1 MKENLLLFN
10 FLFILLHF
18 NFGCIYYQIKEIP
31 NELGYVEVE
40 AQGANRE
47 EAERNAKI
55 EMIGLILGEL
65 VQSQSIIVDST
76 SKDYFVESSRE
87 GLIRNFKI
95 LSDTQLRDGVK
106 LRASGYVSKR
116 LIGNALDEQYKF
128 LGKPRILVLISE
140 KIGSKTIEAG
150 NTRAEARFISFFP
163 GFEFLNKDKVLE
175 ISAKTKNYS
184 QSIES
189 EIFRNKVIESAVNEN
204 CELVLLGSYE
214 VRQGG
219 TIVDGSDMLSTFA
232 GLSYKLIETRSQR
245 ILAADTIRGG
255 HPAIDLNIGSEKA
268 IEQIL
273 NVLVPSL
280 KQQLA
285 NKWQRGYTINLTI
298 EGMNYDSFIDMNI
311 SRTIRSIRGIN
322 SVTER
327 GRDSKGRILLDVEA
341 LFNAV
346 RLYSYL
352 RDYKDRLGF
361 SFHSKEIQ
369 GNSVVIEAEKALN
382 PQRSE

>member
-1 MKENLLLFN
+1 MKANLS
-10 FLFILLHF
+10 LFIFLSILSHL
-18 NFGCIYYQIKEIP
+18 NFGCIYHQTKEIP
-31 NELGYVEVE
+31 NELGYAEVEV
-40 AQGANRE
+40 QGANKD

-65 VQSQSIIVDST
+65 VQSQSIIVDSN
-76 SKDYFVESSRE
+76 SKDYFIESSRE

-95 LSDTQLRDGVK
+95 LSDTRLRDGIK
-106 LRASGYVSKR
+106 LRASGYVSKK

-128 LGKPRILVLISE
+128 IGKPRILVLISE
-140 KIGSKTIEAG
+140 KIGNKTIEAG
-150 NTRAEARFISFFP
+150 NTGSEARFISFFP

-175 ISAKTKNYS
+175 ISSKIKNYS

-189 EIFRNKVIESAVNEN
+189 EIFRNKVVESAVNEN

-219 TIVDGSDMLSTFA
+219 TIVEGSDMRSTFA
-232 GLSYKLIETRSQR
+232 GFSYKLIETRSQR
-245 ILAADTIRGG
+245 ILAADTIKGG
-255 HPAIDLNIGSEKA
+255 HPAIDLNIGSDKA

-285 NKWQRGYTINLTI
+285 SKWQRGYTINLAI
-298 EGMNYDSFIDMNI
+298 EGMNYDSFVDMDI
-311 SRTIRSIRGIN
+311 SKTIRSIRGIN

-327 GRDSKGRILLDVEA
+327 GQDSKGRILLDIEA
-341 LFNAV
+341 LFNAG
-346 RLYSYL
+346 RLYSSL

-361 SFHSKEIQ
+361 SFHSKQIE
-369 GNSVVIEAEKALN
+369 GNSIVIEAEKALS